1 MPQKT
6 DHSKTEHNAS
16 IKDYLKSQENK
27 QGKSKTTDNK
37 GTKQTTKPPA
47 NSKEIESSEK
57 THKPPNEKHTPQ
69 KDENP
74 NTNLKRDASNRS
86 PLEGNPLKKP
96 KEINET
102 KQNPTIDYNPPQL
115 TSSIEEE
122 NQDTNHLPQQ
132 VTNNSNNPVLQ
143 ELKEIKET
151 LLNLNTKIETSH
163 HELSNRMIDNQEL
176 KDLITSQNEKLTM
189 LSTEN
194 MELKAHIAHLEKQV
208 VETHE
213 ETLRL
218 KVDFS
223 GINEGT
229 YETYEQLRSKIA
241 EVMLSTCEG
250 TNEEEKWKTSMS
262 IPILDCQRLGQYNR
276 NKKRPVRVTFLF
288 MKHKNCLLTRKRDL
302 PTGIYVDEAYPDL
315 IKQKRASLRPIL
327 KYALKT
333 EGYKGKCKME
343 HDRLIIKGIK
353 YTTDTLHKLPE
364 DIAPYKANQK
374 SNHKCLIFHGQ
385 HTPLSNF
392 HHSPF
397 NIEGTK
403 FTSSEQYI
411 QYKKACHFHDYTTAE
426 KIKQSNTP
434 IDAKTLSRNIENYD
448 REAWQTV
455 CKDACSPGIRAKF
468 NQNPL
473 LHQFLLATKP
483 LKLAEC
489 TYDKLW
495 GNGLS
500 LTDPGALDSS
510 NWCGRNLLGE
520 ILSDIRDSTTA

>member
-1 MPQKT
+1 MPQKA

-37 GTKQTTKPPA
+37 GTKQTIKLPA
-47 NSKEIESSEK
+47 MSKEIESSGK

-102 KQNPTIDYNPPQL
+102 KQNPTIDYNPLQS
-115 TSSIEEE
+115 TSSTEGD

-194 MELKAHIAHLEKQV
+194 MDLKAHIAHLEKQV
-208 VETHE
+208 VETQE

-229 YETYEQLRSKIA
+229 YETYEQL
-241 EVMLSTCEG
+241 
-250 TNEEEKWKTSMS
+250 
-262 IPILDCQRLGQYNR
+262 Q
-276 NKKRPVRVTFLF
+276 
-288 MKHKNCLLTRKRDL
+288 
-302 PTGIYVDEAYPDL
+302 
-315 IKQKRASLRPIL
+315 
-327 KYALKT
+327 
-333 EGYKGKCKME
+333 
-343 HDRLIIKGIK
+343 
-353 YTTDTLHKLPE
+353 
-364 DIAPYKANQK
+364 
-374 SNHKCLIFHGQ
+374 
-385 HTPLSNF
+385 
-392 HHSPF
+392 
-397 NIEGTK
+397 
-403 FTSSEQYI
+403 
-411 QYKKACHFHDYTTAE
+411 
-426 KIKQSNTP
+426 
-434 IDAKTLSRNIENYD
+434 IENSRSY
-448 REAWQTV
+448 V
-455 CKDACSPGIRAKF
+455 IY
-468 NQNPL
+468 L
-473 LHQFLLATKP
+473 
-483 LKLAEC
+483 
-489 TYDKLW
+489 
-495 GNGLS
+495 
-500 LTDPGALDSS
+500 
-510 NWCGRNLLGE
+510 
-520 ILSDIRDSTTA
+520 